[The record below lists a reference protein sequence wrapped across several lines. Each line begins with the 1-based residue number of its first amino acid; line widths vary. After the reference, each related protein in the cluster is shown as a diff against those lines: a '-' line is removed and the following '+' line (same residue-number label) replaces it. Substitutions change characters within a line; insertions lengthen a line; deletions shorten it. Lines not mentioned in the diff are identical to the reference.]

1 MDFAHAQYSL
11 LKLFAALTASPLDV
25 VRMMRLTEEVVELL
39 KKLQQKSDLSAT
51 SDEAIEEAEHEGL
64 IVGNGNNIFSLT
76 TLGLETLIQIQRRLI
91 SADQLKL
98 SEQAKIAYISQR
110 NYPRFQKLSSFGL
123 SSGVPVKIQQKFPSF
138 VLQCEETQ
146 VALEEEILRDIFVW
160 RD

>member
-64 IVGNGNNIFSLT
+64 IVGNGNNIFILT
-76 TLGLETLIQIQRRLI
+76 TLGFETLIQIQRRLI
-91 SADQLKL
+91 SADQLNL

-110 NYPRFQKLSSFGL
+110 NYSRFQKLSSFGL
-123 SSGVPVKIQQKFPSF
+123 SSGVSVKIQQKFPSF

>member
-1 MDFAHAQYSL
+1 
-11 LKLFAALTASPLDV
+11 
-25 VRMMRLTEEVVELL
+25 MRLTEEVVELL
-39 KKLQQKSDLSAT
+39 RKLEQKSALSAT
-51 SDEAIEEAEHEGL
+51 SGETIEDAEHEGL
-64 IVGNGNNIFSLT
+64 IVRNGHDLLRLT
-76 TLGLETLIQIQRRLI
+76 TLGLETLSQIQRRLI

-110 NYPRFQKLSSFGL
+110 NYSRFQKLSSFGL

>member
-1 MDFAHAQYSL
+1 
-11 LKLFAALTASPLDV
+11 
-25 VRMMRLTEEVVELL
+25 MRLTEEVVELL
-39 KKLQQKSDLSAT
+39 KKLAQNANFSAT
-51 SDEAIEEAEHEGL
+51 ASEVIEDAEHEGL
-64 IVGNGNNIFSLT
+64 IVRNGNDLLSLT
-76 TLGLETLIQIQRRLI
+76 TLGLETLSQIQRRLI

-110 NYPRFQKLSSFGL
+110 NYSRFQKLSSFGL